1 MPRFSLSLARGFIS
15 WSKTGRAVSS
25 GLEQTQQHVA
35 RTCKSWGHQEEG
47 QLEWLRDTLVLTVF
61 GGRVTMETEE
71 LEI

>member
-1 MPRFSLSLARGFIS
+1 M
-15 WSKTGRAVSS
+15 SS
-25 GLEQTQQHVA
+25 GLEQTKQHVA